1 MESGKV
7 VAGKYRLNQL
17 LGSGGMAE
25 VWSATNTFTERQLAI
40 KFMSA
45 SVSGSKTPEAAARFL
60 KEAKVSARINH
71 ANIIEIHDVGQ
82 TDEGQLF
89 LVMEL
94 LTGFP
99 LEVALRRQNPPMT
112 IYEFMIVMV
121 EVGDA
126 LAAAHRSGIVHR
138 DLKPT
143 NIFLH
148 KPQTA
153 SPMPKLL
160 DFGVSK
166 FLEDDQNHALTIAGT
181 VLGSPLYMSPE
192 QARGESQ
199 LDGRTDVFA
208 FGAIL
213 FEALCGYRAYEAKNF
228 NALIV
233 KIATTKPKSID
244 ECAPHVPESLRAI
257 VRGCLEID
265 LKKRLQTFEEIT
277 SYVRKALPEL
287 EASGQRLPT
296 PLIATSV
303 VDPDATNAL
312 PVLRAS
318 DRPPPAAHYTPGH
331 SFAPPR
337 VPSFS
342 GGGSGGGSG
351 SIPPGSPLSMS
362 GSIGSVP
369 PHDPGSIPPY
379 PASGATG
386 PSWHTPNTSYA
397 SITVSAPR
405 PRNTAW
411 IAAGAVALGVVALG
425 AGVGLG
431 WKGRGAGNT
440 SSSSTLSKPAETAKN
455 VAPPQVTPLPT
466 ATATATEP
474 PSISVDSL
482 PGTSGGPAVTKA
494 LGPLPRGSGRLL
506 VTATPGWCNL
516 SVDGKERG
524 PTPVAGIDLPSGAHQ
539 LRCDAPSGKTKS
551 ASVTIQEGATSRIKL
566 ALDDGP

>member
-40 KFMSA
+40 KFMNMQVA
-45 SVSGSKTPEAAARFL
+45 KTPEAAARFL

-71 ANIIEIHDVGQ
+71 PNIIEIHDVGQ
-82 TDEGQLF
+82 TDDGQLF

-99 LEVALRRQNPPMT
+99 LEVALRRQSPPMT
-112 IYEFMIVMV
+112 LYEFAIVMV
-121 EVGDA
+121 EVGEA
-126 LAAAHRSGIVHR
+126 LAAAHKSGIVHR

-148 KPQTA
+148 KVKEGVA
-153 SPMPKLL
+153 LPKLL

-166 FLEDDQNHALTIAGT
+166 FLEDDQNHALTVAGT

-192 QARGESQ
+192 QARGDSH

-233 KIATTKPKSID
+233 KIATSKPKSID
-244 ECAPHVPESLRAI
+244 ECAPGVPESLRAV
-257 VRGCLEID
+257 VRACMEVD
-265 LKKRLQTFEEIT
+265 LKKRAQTFDDV
-277 SYVRKALPEL
+277 VRMLRASLREL
-287 EASGQRLPT
+287 EASPARLPT

-318 DRPPPAAHYTPGH
+318 DRPPPASSPSARPSVPPQGGAAGIPMPASLHTPG
-331 SFAPPR
+331 
-337 VPSFS
+337 V
-342 GGGSGGGSG
+342 
-351 SIPPGSPLSMS
+351 PLSLS
-362 GSIGSVP
+362 GSVP
-369 PHDPGSIPPY
+369 PGAAPAYPSPGP
-379 PASGATG
+379 TG
-386 PSWHTPNTSYA
+386 PSWHTSTPNTSYA
-397 SITVSAPR
+397 SVTVSRPR
-405 PRNTAW
+405 PRSNAW
-411 IAAGAVALGVVALG
+411 IFGVLGVLVAGGLV

-431 WKGRGAGNT
+431 WRSRSAAMASANATTKAAE
-440 SSSSTLSKPAETAKN
+440 PAQTPVPMSPPPPTTTA
-455 VAPPQVTPLPT
+455 A
-466 ATATATEP
+466 AEP
-474 PSISVDSL
+474 PSVSVDSL
-482 PGTSGGPAVTKA
+482 PGAKP
-494 LGPLPRGSGRLL
+494 LGPVPKGSGRLL
-506 VTATPGWCNL
+506 VTAAPGWCTL
-516 SVDGKERG
+516 SVDGKDRG
-524 PTPVAGIDLPSGAHQ
+524 PTPVAGVDLPAGAHQ
-539 LRCDAPSGKTKS
+539 LRCDVPGGKIRT
-551 ASVTIQEGATSRIKL
+551 ANVTVQDGATSRYKF
-566 ALDDGP
+566 ALDE

>member
-25 VWSATNTFTERQLAI
+25 VWSATNTFTERELAI
-40 KFMSA
+40 KFMNMQ
-45 SVSGSKTPEAAARFL
+45 VGKTPEAAARFL

-71 ANIIEIHDVGQ
+71 PNVIEIHDVGQ
-82 TDEGQLF
+82 TEQGQLF

-112 IYEFMIVMV
+112 VYEFSLTMV

-126 LAAAHRSGIVHR
+126 LAAAHKSGIVHR

-148 KPQTA
+148 KVRDGVA
-153 SPMPKLL
+153 MPKLL

-192 QARGESQ
+192 QARGDSH

-244 ECAPHVPESLRAI
+244 ECAPRVTESLRAV

-265 LKKRLQTFEEIT
+265 LRKRIQTFEEVT
-277 SYVRKALPEL
+277 GRLRAALPEL
-287 EASGQRLPT
+287 EASGLRLPT
-296 PLIATSV
+296 PLIATAV

-312 PVLRAS
+312 PVMRAS
-318 DRPPPAAHYTPGH
+318 DRPPPAHYTPG
-331 SFAPPR
+331 S
-337 VPSFS
+337 SFS
-342 GGGSGGGSG
+342 PAAMPPSGHPPSG
-351 SIPPGSPLSMS
+351 HPPLSMS
-362 GSIGSVP
+362 GSVP
-369 PHDPGSIPPY
+369 PGSIPPY
-379 PASGATG
+379 PSSGPTG

-397 SITVSAPR
+397 SVNVAPAR
-405 PRNTAW
+405 PRSSAW
-411 IAAGAVALGVVALG
+411 LAAGAVALGVVALG

-431 WKGRGAGNT
+431 WQSRGPGA
-440 SSSSTLSKPAETAKN
+440 SAASTVAAKPAETTKAN
-455 VAPPQVTPLPT
+455 AAPPPPSATPLP
-466 ATATATEP
+466 AASGTEP

-482 PGTSGGPAVTKA
+482 PGANKTTG
-494 LGPLPRGSGRLL
+494 LLPHGSGRLH
-506 VTATPGWCNL
+506 VTAAPGWCNL
-516 SVDGKERG
+516 TIDGKERG

-539 LRCDAPSGKTKS
+539 LRCDAPGGRIKTQS
-551 ASVTIQEGATSRIKL
+551 ITVQDGATSRIKISL
-566 ALDDGP
+566 ED

>member
-40 KFMSA
+40 KFMNREVGKS
-45 SVSGSKTPEAAARFL
+45 PEAAARFL
-60 KEAKVSARINH
+60 KEAKVSARVNH
-71 ANIIEIHDVGQ
+71 PNVIEIHDVGQ
-82 TDEGQLF
+82 TDQGQLF

-99 LEVALRRQNPPMT
+99 LEVGLRRQNPPMT

-126 LAAAHRSGIVHR
+126 LAAAHKSGIVHR

-192 QARGESQ
+192 QARGESH

-257 VRGCLEID
+257 VRGCLEVD

-277 SYVRKALPEL
+277 SRVRKTLPEL

-331 SFAPPR
+331 SFTPP
-337 VPSFS
+337 SMQ
-342 GGGSGGGSG
+342 GSG

-362 GSIGSVP
+362 GSVP
-369 PHDPGSIPPY
+369 PGSASVPPY
-379 PASGATG
+379 PASGPTG

-405 PRNTAW
+405 PRNNAW
-411 IAAGAVALGVVALG
+411 IAVGAVALGVVALG

-431 WKGRGAGNT
+431 WKGRGAGNAA
-440 SSSSTLSKPAETAKN
+440 SSSALAKPADTAKN
-455 VAPPQVTPLPT
+455 TSANAPPPPVTPLPT
-466 ATATATEP
+466 ATTNEP

-482 PGTSGGPAVTKA
+482 PGTSGGTVTSKP
-494 LGPLPRGSGRLL
+494 LGPVPRGSGRLL
-506 VTATPGWCNL
+506 VTANPGWCNL
-516 SVDGKERG
+516 TVDSKERG
-524 PTPVAGIDLPSGAHQ
+524 PTPVAGIDLSPGAHQ
-539 LRCDAPSGKTKS
+539 LRCEAPGGKVKTT
-551 ASVTIQEGATSRIKL
+551 SVTIQEGATSRIKL
-566 ALDDGP
+566 ALDE

>member
-25 VWSATNTFTERQLAI
+25 VWSATNTFTERELAI
-40 KFMSA
+40 KFMNMQVA
-45 SVSGSKTPEAAARFL
+45 KTPEAAARFL

-71 ANIIEIHDVGQ
+71 PNVIEIHDVGQ
-82 TDEGQLF
+82 TDQGQLF

-112 IYEFMIVMV
+112 IYEFSLTMV

-126 LAAAHRSGIVHR
+126 LAAAHKSGIVHR

-148 KPQTA
+148 KVREGVA
-153 SPMPKLL
+153 MPKLL

-192 QARGESQ
+192 QARGESH

-244 ECAPHVPESLRAI
+244 ECAPHVPESLRAV
-257 VRGCLEID
+257 VRGCLEVD
-265 LKKRLQTFEEIT
+265 LKRRIQTFEEVT
-277 SYVRKALPEL
+277 GRLRAVLPEL
-287 EASGQRLPT
+287 EASGLRLPT

-312 PVLRAS
+312 PVMRAS
-318 DRPPPAAHYTPGH
+318 DRPPPAYYTPN
-331 SFAPPR
+331 SSPPSSSM
-337 VPSFS
+337 PSS
-342 GGGSGGGSG
+342 GQ
-351 SIPPGSPLSMS
+351 PLSMS
-362 GSIGSVP
+362 GSVP
-369 PHDPGSIPPY
+369 PGSIPPY
-379 PASGATG
+379 PSSGPTG

-397 SITVSAPR
+397 SITVSAPK
-405 PRNTAW
+405 PRNNTW
-411 IAAGAVALGVVALG
+411 IAIGAVGLGLLAMG
-425 AGVGLG
+425 AGIGLG
-431 WKGRGAGNT
+431 WKSRGAGNGVAAT
-440 SSSSTLSKPAETAKN
+440 TVAERAADKAKAN
-455 VAPPQVTPLPT
+455 ATPPPPPVTPLP
-466 ATATATEP
+466 ASAEP

-482 PGTSGGPAVTKA
+482 PGAAKP
-494 LGPLPRGSGRLL
+494 LGPVPHGAGRLL
-506 VTATPGWCNL
+506 VTASPGWCNL
-516 SVDGKERG
+516 TVDGKERG
-524 PTPVAGIDLPSGAHQ
+524 PTPVAGLDLPSGPHQ
-539 LRCDAPSGKTKS
+539 LRCDAPGGKIK
-551 ASVTIQEGATSRIKL
+551 AQSVTVQEGATSRVKISL
-566 ALDDGP
+566 ED

>member
-40 KFMSA
+40 KFMNREVGKS
-45 SVSGSKTPEAAARFL
+45 PEAAARFL

-126 LAAAHRSGIVHR
+126 LAAAHKSGIVHR

-192 QARGESQ
+192 QARGESH

-244 ECAPHVPESLRAI
+244 ECAPHVAESLRAI
-257 VRGCLEID
+257 VRGCLEVD

-277 SYVRKALPEL
+277 SHVRKALPEL

-331 SFAPPR
+331 SFAPPP

-342 GGGSGGGSG
+342 GGGSGSL
-351 SIPPGSPLSMS
+351 PPGPPLSMS
-362 GSIGSVP
+362 GSVP
-369 PHDPGSIPPY
+369 PHDPASIPPY
-379 PASGATG
+379 PASGPTG

-411 IAAGAVALGVVALG
+411 LAAGAVALGVVALG

-431 WKGRGAGNT
+431 WKGRGAGNAA
-440 SSSSTLSKPAETAKN
+440 SSSALTKPADTAKN
-455 VAPPQVTPLPT
+455 VAPPPVTPLPT
-466 ATATATEP
+466 ATTNEP

-482 PGTSGGPAVTKA
+482 PGTSGGPVTTIGTKP
-494 LGPLPRGSGRLL
+494 LGPVPRGAGRLL

-516 SVDGKERG
+516 MVDGKDRG

-539 LRCDAPSGKTKS
+539 LRCDAPGGKVKTT
-551 ASVTIQEGATSRIKL
+551 SVTIQEGATSRIKL
-566 ALDDGP
+566 ALDE

>member
-1 MESGKV
+1 MEPNRGLMESGKV

-40 KFMSA
+40 KFMNMQVA
-45 SVSGSKTPEAAARFL
+45 KTPEAAARFL

-71 ANIIEIHDVGQ
+71 PNVIEIHDVGQ
-82 TDEGQLF
+82 TEQGQLF

-112 IYEFMIVMV
+112 IYEFAIVMV

-126 LAAAHRSGIVHR
+126 LAAAHKSGIVHR

-148 KPQTA
+148 KPQSGT
-153 SPMPKLL
+153 PMPKLL

-192 QARGESQ
+192 QARGESH

-244 ECAPHVPESLRAI
+244 ECAPHVPDSLRSI
-257 VRGCLEID
+257 VRGCLEVD
-265 LKKRLQTFEEIT
+265 LKKRFQNFEDVT
-277 SYVRKALPEL
+277 GRMRAVLKEL
-287 EASGQRLPT
+287 EALPLRLPT
-296 PLIATSV
+296 PLIATAV

-318 DRPPPAAHYTPGH
+318 DRPPAIAHYPSSAPPGANASHGHPQPGSMPPQMPTPGQ
-331 SFAPPR
+331 
-337 VPSFS
+337 
-342 GGGSGGGSG
+342 
-351 SIPPGSPLSMS
+351 PLSLS
-362 GSIGSVP
+362 GSVP
-369 PHDPGSIPPY
+369 PGTVPPY
-379 PASGATG
+379 PASGPTG

-397 SITVSAPR
+397 SITVSAPK
-405 PRNTAW
+405 PRNNTWLVFA
-411 IAAGAVALGVVALG
+411 AVALGVVALG
-425 AGVGLG
+425 AGIGVG
-431 WKGRGAGNT
+431 WKSRGAGNAAA
-440 SSSSTLSKPAETAKN
+440 STTMKPSETPK
-455 VAPPQVTPLPT
+455 VSAPPPPPTTPIP
-466 ATATATEP
+466 AAPTATEP

-482 PGTSGGPAVTKA
+482 PGTNAGAKPLGAVPHGA
-494 LGPLPRGSGRLL
+494 GRLL
-506 VTATPGWCNL
+506 VTASPGWCNL
-516 SVDGKERG
+516 TIDGKERG
-524 PTPVAGIDLPSGAHQ
+524 PTPMPAVDLPAGAHA
-539 LRCDAPSGKTKS
+539 LRCDAPNGKVKTS
-551 ASVTIQEGATSRIKL
+551 TVTIQDGATSRIKI
-566 ALDDGP
+566 ALDE

>member
-25 VWSATNTFTERQLAI
+25 VWSATNTFTERELAI
-40 KFMSA
+40 KFMNMQ
-45 SVSGSKTPEAAARFL
+45 VGKTPEAAARFL

-71 ANIIEIHDVGQ
+71 PNVIEIHDVGQ
-82 TDEGQLF
+82 TDDGQLF

-99 LEVALRRQNPPMT
+99 LEVGLRRQNPPMT
-112 IYEFMIVMV
+112 VYEFAIVMV

-126 LAAAHRSGIVHR
+126 LTAAHKSGIVHR

-148 KPQTA
+148 KPQSGT
-153 SPMPKLL
+153 PMPKLL

-166 FLEDDQNHALTIAGT
+166 FLEDDQNHSLTIAGT

-192 QARGESQ
+192 QARGESH

-233 KIATTKPKSID
+233 KIATSKPKSID
-244 ECAPHVPESLRAI
+244 ACAPHVPESLRAV
-257 VRGCLEID
+257 VRGCLEVD
-265 LKKRLQTFEEIT
+265 LKRRIQTFEEVT
-277 SYVRKALPEL
+277 GRMRAALPEI
-287 EASGQRLPT
+287 EASGLRLPT
-296 PLIATSV
+296 PLIATAV

-318 DRPPPAAHYTPGH
+318 DRPPPAQYTPRQ
-331 SFAPPR
+331 SSP
-337 VPSFS
+337 
-342 GGGSGGGSG
+342 
-351 SIPPGSPLSMS
+351 PPGMAPSGNHPLTMS
-362 GSIGSVP
+362 GSVP
-369 PHDPGSIPPY
+369 PGSIPPY
-379 PASGATG
+379 PASGPTG

-405 PRNTAW
+405 PRSGAW
-411 IAAGAVALGVVALG
+411 LAIGGIALAVAALG

-431 WKGRGAGNT
+431 WRSRGAGT
-440 SSSSTLSKPAETAKN
+440 ATGAVTAK
-455 VAPPQVTPLPT
+455 VTETSRAAASPAPPPATPLP
-466 ATATATEP
+466 ASAGASAEP

-482 PGTSGGPAVTKA
+482 PGAAKP
-494 LGPLPRGSGRLL
+494 LGPVPRGAGRLL
-506 VTATPGWCNL
+506 VTAAPGWCNL
-516 SVDGKERG
+516 TVDGKERG
-524 PTPVAGIDLPSGAHQ
+524 PTPVAGLDLASGAHQ
-539 LRCDAPSGKTKS
+539 LRCDAPGGKTRTQ
-551 ASVTIQEGATSRIKL
+551 SVTVQEGATSRVKI
-566 ALDDGP
+566 ALE

>member
-40 KFMSA
+40 KFMNA
-45 SVSGSKTPEAAARFL
+45 EVSGAKTPEAAARFL

-71 ANIIEIHDVGQ
+71 PNIIEIHDVGQ
-82 TDEGQLF
+82 TDQGQLF

-126 LAAAHRSGIVHR
+126 LAAAHKSGIVHR

-148 KPQTA
+148 KPQSA

-213 FEALCGYRAYEAKNF
+213 FEALCGYRAYDAKNF

-244 ECAPHVPESLRAI
+244 ECAPYVPASLRAI
-257 VRGCLEID
+257 VRGCLEVD

-331 SFAPPR
+331 NFAPPP
-337 VPSFS
+337 VPSF
-342 GGGSGGGSG
+342 SGGGSG
-351 SIPPGSPLSMS
+351 SIPPGS
-362 GSIGSVP
+362 
-369 PHDPGSIPPY
+369 IPPY
-379 PASGATG
+379 PASGPTG

-411 IAAGAVALGVVALG
+411 IAVGAVALGVVALG

-431 WKGRGAGNT
+431 WKGRGAGNAA
-440 SSSSTLSKPAETAKN
+440 SNSTVAKPAETAKN

-466 ATATATEP
+466 VTANEP

-482 PGTSGGPAVTKA
+482 PGTSGGPATIKA
-494 LGPLPRGSGRLL
+494 LGPVPRGSGRLL

-516 SVDGKERG
+516 SVDGKDRG

-539 LRCDAPSGKTKS
+539 LRCNAPGGKTKS
-551 ASVTIQEGATSRIKL
+551 TSVTIQEGATSRIKL
-566 ALDDGP
+566 ALDE

>member
-40 KFMSA
+40 KFMNMQVA
-45 SVSGSKTPEAAARFL
+45 KTPEAAARFL

-71 ANIIEIHDVGQ
+71 PNVIEIHDVGQ
-82 TDEGQLF
+82 TDQGQLF

-112 IYEFMIVMV
+112 VYEFAIVMV

-126 LAAAHRSGIVHR
+126 LAAAHKSGIVHR

-148 KPQTA
+148 KPQSG

-192 QARGESQ
+192 QARGDGH

-244 ECAPHVPESLRAI
+244 ECAPHVPDSLRSVA
-257 VRGCLEID
+257 RGCLEVD
-265 LKKRLQTFEEIT
+265 LKKRFQNFEDVT
-277 SYVRKALPEL
+277 ARLRSVLPEL

-318 DRPPPAAHYTPGH
+318 DRPPPISRSPSYPPPGGASPSGSHPNARGSMPASMPTPGQ
-331 SFAPPR
+331 
-337 VPSFS
+337 
-342 GGGSGGGSG
+342 
-351 SIPPGSPLSMS
+351 PLSMS
-362 GSIGSVP
+362 GSVP
-369 PHDPGSIPPY
+369 PGSIPPY
-379 PASGATG
+379 PASGPTG

-405 PRNTAW
+405 PRSTAW
-411 IAAGAVALGVVALG
+411 IAVGAIGLGVVALG

-431 WKGRGAGNT
+431 WKSRGAGN
-440 SSSSTLSKPAETAKN
+440 ATAATQQQAK
-455 VAPPQVTPLPT
+455 VTAPPPTTPLPPPAATT
-466 ATATATEP
+466 AEP

-482 PGTSGGPAVTKA
+482 PGTNGGKT
-494 LGPLPRGSGRLL
+494 LGPVPRGAGRLF
-506 VTATPGWCNL
+506 VTTTTGWCNL
-516 SVDGKERG
+516 SVDGKPHG
-524 PTPVAGIDLPSGAHQ
+524 PTPVAGIDLAAGAHH
-539 LRCDAPSGKTKS
+539 LRCDYPGGKTKTS
-551 ASVTIQEGATSRIKL
+551 SVTVQDGATSKIKI
-566 ALDDGP
+566 DD

>member
-40 KFMSA
+40 KFMNTQVA
-45 SVSGSKTPEAAARFL
+45 KTPEAAARFL

-71 ANIIEIHDVGQ
+71 PNIIEIHDVGQ

-112 IYEFMIVMV
+112 LYEFAIVMV

-126 LAAAHRSGIVHR
+126 LAAAHKSGIVHR

-143 NIFLH
+143 NIFIH
-148 KPQTA
+148 KVRDGVA
-153 SPMPKLL
+153 MPKLL

-166 FLEDDQNHALTIAGT
+166 FLEDDVNHALTIAGT

-213 FEALCGYRAYEAKNF
+213 FEALCGYRAYEARNF

-244 ECAPHVPESLRAI
+244 QCAPHVPESLRSI
-257 VRGCLEID
+257 VRGCLEVD
-265 LKKRLQTFEEIT
+265 LKRRLQTFEEIT
-277 SYVRKALPEL
+277 SRVRSVLQEL
-287 EASGQRLPT
+287 EASPQRLPT

-318 DRPPPAAHYTPGH
+318 DRPPAMGPSMPTPPH
-331 SFAPPR
+331 PISL
-337 VPSFS
+337 S
-342 GGGSGGGSG
+342 GSGPPSG
-351 SIPPGSPLSMS
+351 Q
-362 GSIGSVP
+362 GSVP
-369 PHDPGSIPPY
+369 PY
-379 PASGATG
+379 PSSGPTG

-397 SITVSAPR
+397 SITVSTPR

-411 IAAGAVALGVVALG
+411 IAIGAVALLVVALG

-431 WKGRGAGNT
+431 WKSRGAGNAAAAT
-440 SSSSTLSKPAETAKN
+440 AKTSETSKVSAASPPPTAVLPSPAAAASSS
-455 VAPPQVTPLPT
+455 
-466 ATATATEP
+466 EP
-474 PSISVDSL
+474 PSVSVDSL
-482 PGTSGGPAVTKA
+482 PGAAAAGTAKA
-494 LGPLPRGSGRLL
+494 LGPVPHGSGRLL
-506 VTATPGWCNL
+506 VTAAPGWCQL
-516 SVDGKERG
+516 TVDGKALG
-524 PTPVAGIDLPSGAHQ
+524 PTPVAGIDLPAGAHQ
-539 LRCDAPSGKTKS
+539 VRCEATGGKIKAT
-551 ASVTIQEGATSRIKL
+551 SVTIQDGATSRIKL
-566 ALDDGP
+566 ALDE

>member
-25 VWSATNTFTERQLAI
+25 VWSATNTFTERELAI
-40 KFMSA
+40 KFMNMQVA
-45 SVSGSKTPEAAARFL
+45 KTPEAAARFL

-71 ANIIEIHDVGQ
+71 PNVIEIHDVGQ
-82 TDEGQLF
+82 TDQGQLF

-112 IYEFMIVMV
+112 IYEFALVMA

-126 LAAAHRSGIVHR
+126 LAAAHKSGIVHR

-148 KPQTA
+148 KVREGVA
-153 SPMPKLL
+153 MPKLL

-192 QARGESQ
+192 QARGESH

-244 ECAPHVPESLRAI
+244 ECAPHVPESLRAV
-257 VRGCLEID
+257 VRGCLEGD
-265 LKKRLQTFEEIT
+265 LKKRMQTFEEVT
-277 SYVRKALPEL
+277 GRLRAVLPEL
-287 EASGQRLPT
+287 EASGLRLPT
-296 PLIATSV
+296 PLIATAV
-303 VDPDATNAL
+303 IDPDATNAL

-318 DRPPPAAHYTPGH
+318 DRPPPAHYTPGN
-331 SFAPPR
+331 SSPPPAMP
-337 VPSFS
+337 PS
-342 GGGSGGGSG
+342 GQQ
-351 SIPPGSPLSMS
+351 PLSMS
-362 GSIGSVP
+362 GSVP
-369 PHDPGSIPPY
+369 PGSIPPY
-379 PASGATG
+379 PASGPTG

-397 SITVSAPR
+397 SITVSAPK
-405 PRNTAW
+405 PRSSAW
-411 IAAGAVALGVVALG
+411 IAVGAVALGVAALG

-431 WKGRGAGNT
+431 WRSRGNGGAVAT
-440 SSSSTLSKPAETAKN
+440 TVAAKPTETAKSN
-455 VAPPQVTPLPT
+455 AAPPPPASPLPG
-466 ATATATEP
+466 ANGASGAAGASAEP

-482 PGTSGGPAVTKA
+482 PGATKP
-494 LGPLPRGSGRLL
+494 LGPVPHGAGRLL
-506 VTATPGWCNL
+506 VTASPGWCNL
-516 SVDGKERG
+516 TVDGKEKG

-539 LRCDAPSGKTKS
+539 LRCDAPGGKIKTQ
-551 ASVTIQEGATSRIKL
+551 SVTVQEGATSRVKISL
-566 ALDDGP
+566 ED

>member
-40 KFMSA
+40 KFMNPDVA
-45 SVSGSKTPEAAARFL
+45 GAKTPEAAARFL

-71 ANIIEIHDVGQ
+71 PNIIEIHDVGQ
-82 TDEGQLF
+82 TDQGQLF

-99 LEVALRRQNPPMT
+99 LEVGLRRQNPPMT
-112 IYEFMIVMV
+112 IYELMIVMV

-126 LAAAHRSGIVHR
+126 LAAAHKSGIVHR

-148 KPQTA
+148 KPQSGT
-153 SPMPKLL
+153 PMPKLL

-192 QARGESQ
+192 QAMGR
-199 LDGRTDVFA
+199 LDIDHRTDVFA

-233 KIATTKPKSID
+233 KIATSKPKSID
-244 ECAPHVPESLRAI
+244 ECAPHVPDSLRAI
-257 VRGCLEID
+257 VRGCLEVD
-265 LKKRLQTFEEIT
+265 LKKRFQTFDEIT
-277 SYVRKALPEL
+277 SRVRGALPEL

-318 DRPPPAAHYTPGH
+318 DRPPPAAHYTPGQ
-331 SFAPPR
+331 SFAPPPR
-337 VPSFS
+337 MPNV
-342 GGGSGGGSG
+342 GVGSS
-351 SIPPGSPLSMS
+351 SVPPGMPLSMS
-362 GSIGSVP
+362 GSVP
-369 PHDPGSIPPY
+369 PGSIPPY
-379 PASGATG
+379 PASGPTG

-431 WKGRGAGNT
+431 WKGRGAGNASSPIDSRAGALVKPSDT
-440 SSSSTLSKPAETAKN
+440 SKTGLGATPPPPVTG
-455 VAPPQVTPLPT
+455 APS
-466 ATATATEP
+466 AANNEP

-482 PGTSGGPAVTKA
+482 PGTSGGTILTGTASKP

-516 SVDGKERG
+516 SVDGKDRG
-524 PTPVAGIDLPSGAHQ
+524 PTPIAGIDLPSGAHQ
-539 LRCDAPSGKTKS
+539 LRCDAPGGKIKTTS
-551 ASVTIQEGATSRIKL
+551 ITIQDGATSRIKL
-566 ALDDGP
+566 ALDE

>member
-40 KFMSA
+40 KFMNMQVA
-45 SVSGSKTPEAAARFL
+45 KTPEAAARFL
-60 KEAKVSARINH
+60 KEAKVSARVNH
-71 ANIIEIHDVGQ
+71 PNVIEIHDVGQ

-112 IYEFMIVMV
+112 IYEFAIVMV

-126 LAAAHRSGIVHR
+126 LAAAHKSGIVHR

-148 KPQTA
+148 KPQTGT
-153 SPMPKLL
+153 PMPKLL

-192 QARGESQ
+192 QARGESH

-257 VRGCLEID
+257 VRGCLEVD
-265 LKKRLQTFEEIT
+265 LKRRFQNFEDVT
-277 SYVRKALPEL
+277 SRIRSILPEL
-287 EASGQRLPT
+287 EASPLRLPT

-312 PVLRAS
+312 PVMRAS
-318 DRPPPAAHYTPGH
+318 DRPPPAAHYTPNQ
-331 SFAPPR
+331 
-337 VPSFS
+337 
-342 GGGSGGGSG
+342 GGIG
-351 SIPPGSPLSMS
+351 SIPDRAHSLPTPAQPLSLS
-362 GSIGSVP
+362 GSVP
-369 PHDPGSIPPY
+369 PGSIPPY
-379 PASGATG
+379 PSSGATG

-397 SITVSAPR
+397 SVTVSAPR
-405 PRNTAW
+405 ARSNAW
-411 IAAGAVALGVVALG
+411 LAVGAVALAVVALG
-425 AGVGLG
+425 AGIGLG
-431 WKGRGAGNT
+431 WKGRGPSNGAALAKT
-440 SSSSTLSKPAETAKN
+440 ASPAKTA
-455 VAPPQVTPLPT
+455 APPPATSPLPAA
-466 ATATATEP
+466 ATAATALRP
-474 PSISVDSL
+474 R
-482 PGTSGGPAVTKA
+482 TSRRRSASTRSRARTPASA
-494 LGPLPRGSGRLL
+494 LGPVPRGAGRLL

-516 SVDGKERG
+516 TVDGKERG

-539 LRCDAPSGKTKS
+539 LRCDAPGGKVKTT
-551 ASVTIQEGATSRIKL
+551 SVTIQEGATSRIKI
-566 ALDDGP
+566 ALDE

>member
-25 VWSATNTFTERQLAI
+25 VWSATNTFTERTLAI
-40 KFMSA
+40 KFMNMQVA
-45 SVSGSKTPEAAARFL
+45 KTPEAAARFL

-71 ANIIEIHDVGQ
+71 PNVIEIHDVGQ
-82 TDEGQLF
+82 TDQGQLF

-112 IYEFMIVMV
+112 FYEFALVMV

-126 LAAAHRSGIVHR
+126 LAAAHKSGIVHR

-148 KPQTA
+148 KGA
-153 SPMPKLL
+153 GGVAMPKLL

-192 QARGESQ
+192 QARGDSH

-244 ECAPHVPESLRAI
+244 ENAPHVPEAFRAV
-257 VRGCLEID
+257 VRGCLEAD
-265 LKKRLQTFEEIT
+265 LKKRIQTFEEVT
-277 SYVRKALPEL
+277 GRMRAALPEL
-287 EASGQRLPT
+287 EASPMRLPT
-296 PLIATSV
+296 PLIATAV

-312 PVLRAS
+312 PVMRAS
-318 DRPPPAAHYTPGH
+318 DRPPPIASTYTPRDPRDGH
-331 SFAPPR
+331 SSGSISSMPPSMSSQ
-337 VPSFS
+337 PSMS
-342 GGGSGGGSG
+342 QAGLSG
-351 SIPPGSPLSMS
+351 SIP
-362 GSIGSVP
+362 
-369 PHDPGSIPPY
+369 PGSIPPY

-405 PRNTAW
+405 PRSNAW
-411 IAAGAVALGVVALG
+411 LLIAAASLVVVALG

-431 WKGRGAGNT
+431 WKSRGAGT
-440 SSSSTLSKPAETAKN
+440 SAGSSAAARTTEAAKPIAAASPGPPSAAALPALASA
-455 VAPPQVTPLPT
+455 APTGN
-466 ATATATEP
+466 EP

-482 PGTSGGPAVTKA
+482 PGMNAASKP
-494 LGPLPRGSGRLL
+494 LGPVPHGSGRLL
-506 VTATPGWCNL
+506 VTAAPGWCNL
-516 SVDGKERG
+516 TVDGKERG
-524 PTPVAGIDLPSGAHQ
+524 PTPVAGLDLTTGAHH
-539 LRCDAPSGKTKS
+539 LRCDAPGGKVKT
-551 ASVTIQEGATSRIKL
+551 ASVTVQEGATSRVKL
-566 ALDDGP
+566 ALDD

>member
-17 LGSGGMAE
+17 LGSGGMAD

-40 KFMSA
+40 KFMNMQVA
-45 SVSGSKTPEAAARFL
+45 KTPEAAARFL

-71 ANIIEIHDVGQ
+71 PNVIEIHDVGQ

-99 LEVALRRQNPPMT
+99 LEVALRRQNPSMT
-112 IYEFMIVMV
+112 FYEFSIVMA

-126 LAAAHRSGIVHR
+126 LAAAHKSGIVHR

-148 KPQTA
+148 KPQTG

-192 QARGESQ
+192 QARGDSH

-244 ECAPHVPESLRAI
+244 ECAPHVPESLRAV
-257 VRGCLEID
+257 VRGCLEAD
-265 LKKRLQTFEEIT
+265 LKKRFQTFEEIT
-277 SYVRKALPEL
+277 GRLRAVLPEL
-287 EASGQRLPT
+287 EASPQRLPT

-318 DRPPPAAHYTPGH
+318 DRPPPIASYPPRSSSPSHPGQGHSGSSGHGNGSNMPASMPTPGQ
-331 SFAPPR
+331 
-337 VPSFS
+337 
-342 GGGSGGGSG
+342 
-351 SIPPGSPLSMS
+351 PLSMS
-362 GSIGSVP
+362 GSVP
-369 PHDPGSIPPY
+369 PGTIPPY
-379 PASGATG
+379 PASGPTG

-411 IAAGAVALGVVALG
+411 IAIGAVALGVVALG

-431 WKGRGAGNT
+431 WKSRGAGG
-440 SSSSTLSKPAETAKN
+440 
-455 VAPPQVTPLPT
+455 T
-466 ATATATEP
+466 ATASPKGTDAAKVSAAPPAASALPPAASAAEP

-482 PGTSGGPAVTKA
+482 PGTTANGSPRA
-494 LGPLPRGSGRLL
+494 LGPVPRGAGRLF
-506 VTATPGWCNL
+506 VTTHTGWCNL
-516 SVDGKERG
+516 SVDGKQHG
-524 PTPVAGIDLPSGAHQ
+524 PTPVAGIDLPAGAHQ
-539 LRCDAPSGKTKS
+539 LRCDFPGGKTRTS
-551 ASVTIQEGATSRIKL
+551 SVTVQDGATSKIKL
-566 ALDDGP
+566 DD